1 MLQVSVGRKYQ
12 LPATDE
18 GDKCDVMNPSDG
30 ATSSAP
36 ISSTRSDIEYVNLQ
50 TIPIVIDFP
59 SSPEEEILVSKVSCG
74 SRHTA
79 VVTGQSNR

>member
-1 MLQVSVGRKYQ
+1 MLQVSGGRKYQ

-18 GDKCDVMNPSDG
+18 GDKCDVMKPSDG